1 MLFKAVIRYMSLLV
15 VIWQAKATSNKVE
28 QFDRVVKVSK
38 GGNVTMY
45 CKYKLLQDIADVSW
59 WKEGEKTFI
68 EPDSKTQFRENRAM
82 STFTLLNASVADI
95 GMYYCQVK
103 HRQQIIGNGS
113 GSQLIVL
120 TPPTPLNIVPVETTS
135 PHSRKLACKTAPF
148 YPEELEIIW
157 RRNNMDI
164 RTGVETETRTTAEG
178 FYEASSVLE
187 DSQLALGRAVYTC
200 LVSHEALTMPASFSY
215 VFEQDSK
222 STYESLIFPC
232 IVGGSAILV
241 LIIILTIVALKRKP
255 GRDTI
260 AVEEIRTGNP
270 AGQES
275 PGHGSA
281 LNLSED
287 RRFPKVRHQEEQTKT
302 GGAEKLTYAS
312 LQLQKSNKTT
322 AFNEKDA
329 RAVYAG
335 VKVSREA
342 RS

>member
-15 VIWQAKATSNKVE
+15 VIWQAAKATSNKVE

-215 VFEQDSK
+215 VFEQ
-222 STYESLIFPC
+222 
-232 IVGGSAILV
+232 
-241 LIIILTIVALKRKP
+241 